1 MATPYRLIELECP
14 GCRGRTWVIDADY
27 RGADGRRTDYETLD
41 YTCRRCAYHGAQW
54 RLGQKSPPTFLSQP
68 HPLYPM
74 TQRAFDYWVGIL
86 REHFPEYRR
95 LAQLGTGFRPC
106 LPEEA
111 DAHRLEH
118 FRHYPI
124 VEMRDPHGERR
135 HGPFSHDVEV
145 IRTLA
150 PGDWI
155 TLTRYD
161 GPTLHIERRDDDYL
175 AAWRDAA
182 GAVTAE
188 RGGLDLAGVL
198 AIARRALEADLT
210 L

>member
-1 MATPYRLIELECP
+1 MSPYRLIELECP

-27 RGADGRRTDYETLD
+27 RGVDGRRTDYEALE
-41 YTCRRCAYHGAQW
+41 YECRRCSYKGARW
-54 RLGQKSPPTFLSQP
+54 AVGQKSPPTFLAQP

-74 TQRAFDYWVGIL
+74 TQRAFDYWVGVL
-86 REHFPEYRR
+86 REHFPEHRR
-95 LAQLGTGFRPC
+95 LRQVGGEFRPC
-106 LPEEA
+106 LPQEA
-111 DAHRLEH
+111 EAHRQEG

-135 HGPFSHDVEV
+135 HGPFSQDVDV
-145 IRTLA
+145 LRMLA

-161 GPTLHIERRDDDYL
+161 GPTLHIERREGDYL
-175 AAWRDAA
+175 AAWRDAS
-182 GAVTAE
+182 GELLAE
-188 RGGLDLAGVL
+188 RSGLDLAGAL
-198 AIARRALEADLT
+198 AVGRRALEADMT